1 MAQSPIPNA
10 PSTRVSII
18 VAMAKN
24 RVIGRDGH
32 LPWHIPEDLKRFKQL
47 TMGHHIVMGRKTWES
62 LGRLLPGRHHVIVS
76 RQPGYNVAGAQVV
89 QSLQEAIAACA
100 SDEELFIIGGGE
112 IYRLAL
118 PHTDRI
124 YLTEVALDVA
134 GDTVFPE
141 IQPDDW
147 DETAR
152 EPKADPA
159 SNVGYVFITLDRH
172 ARSD

>member
-32 LPWHIPEDLKRFKQL
+32 LPWHLPEDLKRFKQL

-76 RQPGYNVAGAQVV
+76 RSPGYAVPSAKVAG
-89 QSLQEAIAACA
+89 SIAVAFTDCEND
-100 SDEELFIIGGGE
+100 SEIFVIGGGE
-112 IYRLAL
+112 IYALAL
-118 PHTDRI
+118 PDADRI
-124 YLTEVALDVA
+124 LLTEINQDFEGDAFFPALPP
-134 GDTVFPE
+134 GE
-141 IQPDDW
+141 WKESERLQGN
-147 DETAR
+147 
-152 EPKADPA
+152 DPA
-159 SNVGYVFITLDRH
+159 NGLAYSFVTLERA
-172 ARSD
+172 ARN